1 MTALTVG
8 GAATF
13 TTLTEDLIGKYT
25 LVAVDGAVISPKSS
39 SFTVTAGAVSN
50 IIFTSTVNSS
60 TLVGS
65 AIAPKLIVEAVD
77 QFGNIVTTDHS
88 KIILTASNPT
98 QAGMTGT
105 TTVALSNGQ
114 ATFSNIALAN
124 VGTYTLTA
132 TPATNS
138 TLHTLNIA
146 ATTHDQTIT
155 QATTNPIKAPSTK
168 PVVFGTAFT
177 ISATLTS
184 NAAKT
189 IPFNGTATLIYNEN
203 DTSGHLTGQIAGVVT
218 TAGAIKFSFNPTT
231 LTPGTYD
238 FSIVYAND
246 NNHSS
251 PATVNHFTQVIKAA
265 STKTTLTIVPSSLV
279 FGQSLVLTAA
289 ISATP
294 GINSQGHIQFTDNGQ
309 VIPNSTQAV
318 NGSTASFTILNP
330 ATGKHSYKAIYI
342 DDSDVD
348 FATSTSAAV
357 SRTVAK
363 DKTTLT
369 LTPSTLSPIHNQTFN
384 LNVHLSAIAPGAVTL
399 TGEQVILKDNGKAI
413 GTLTLDSNGD
423 ALLNRGLHHLRQ
435 PQPLGHLRRRP
446 QYPGLHHPYT

>member
-1 MTALTVG
+1 MAALW
-8 GAATF
+8 
-13 TTLTEDLIGKYT
+13 
-25 LVAVDGAVISPKSS
+25 ISPKSS
-39 SFTVTAGAVSN
+39 SFTVTAKRPVSN

-105 TTVALSNGQ
+105 TTVALSNVQ

-124 VGTYTLTA
+124 VGAYTLTA

-155 QATTNPIKAPSTK
+155 QATTNPIKRPSTK

-189 IPFNGTATLIYNEN
+189 IPFNGTATLTYNDSVN
-203 DTSGHLTGQIAGVVT
+203 HVTGQIAASSIT

-246 NNHSS
+246 NNHPS

-318 NGSTASFTILNP
+318 NGSTASFTLLNP
-330 ATGKHSYKAIYI
+330 TTGKHSYKAIYI

-384 LNVHLSAIAPGAVTL
+384 LSVHLSAISPGAVTL

-423 ALLNRGLHHLRQ
+423 ALLNRA
-435 PQPLGHLRRRP
+435 
-446 QYPGLHHPYT
+446 YTTSGSHSLSAIFAGDLNTLSFTTPTLKLVIA